1 MTVKR
6 VALITILLLGLMT
19 AAAAP
24 RPSIQVRRAYVTL
37 NFPQEIVFQLEAIS
51 DRPLSVVEI
60 EYGVEMSG
68 CATSINRAVPDNFQ
82 PASIVSTSWT
92 WDMRQTGSL
101 PPGSRIWWSW
111 LLVDDTGQR
120 LETDRQTLTWLD
132 DAHPWQTLRAAN
144 LVLHWY
150 TGTQTFAQQLLESG
164 AASVGRLH
172 QQLGDLPPGDVD
184 IYIYDSSDAMRAS
197 ILFEPAWSGGL
208 AFPESRVVI
217 LGIGPGDLAWGLG
230 AVAHELA
237 HVVIGNLV
245 NHCYSSLP
253 TWLNEGLA
261 VVAQGGPDPESQR
274 LFDQALASN
283 TLLPVRALNN
293 GFAEDSGRASLSYAE
308 AHSLVSFLLKSYGQ
322 PKMLDLLR
330 LLQAGYRYDHALQQV
345 YGFDSDGLEAAWRAA
360 LGAPPPAQTPLAAQA
375 TPTTIATLVPLGGPP
390 TATTSTPLPA
400 LAASAIAPAAR
411 PGLSTWAWLLPW
423 MCVAVFA
430 LLIIGLIV
438 LLRGRRSRGDPG
450 RPGHD

>member
-1 MTVKR
+1 MKR
-6 VALITILLLGLMT
+6 IALLTILLLGPMT

-24 RPSIQVRRAYVTL
+24 RPSIEVERADVTL
-37 NFPQEIVFQLEAIS
+37 TFPREIVFRLEATS
-51 DRPLSVVEI
+51 DRPLSQVEI

-68 CATSINRAVPDNFQ
+68 CATGLNRAVPDGYQ
-82 PASIVSTSWT
+82 PASTISTSWT

-101 PPGSRIWWSW
+101 PPGSRIWWRW
-111 LLVDDTGQR
+111 LLVDDSGNK

-132 DAHPWQTLRAAN
+132 EVHPWQTLRTGN

-150 TGTQTFAQQLLESG
+150 TGTRTFAQQLLDSG
-164 AASVGRLH
+164 TASVGRLH
-172 QQLGDLPPGDVD
+172 EQLGDLPPGDVD
-184 IYIYDSSDAMRAS
+184 IYIYDSSEAMRAS

-217 LGIGPGDLAWGLG
+217 LGIGPSDLEWGLG

-261 VVAQGGPDPESQR
+261 VVAQGGPDPESQQ
-274 LFDQALASN
+274 LLDQALAAN
-283 TLLPVRALNN
+283 TLLPVRALSN

-322 PKMLDLLR
+322 PKMLNLLG

-345 YGFDSDGLEAAWRAA
+345 YGFDSDGLEAVWRAA
-360 LGAPPPAQTPLAAQA
+360 VGAPPPAHTPLAAQP
-375 TPTTIATLVPLGGPP
+375 TPTTFPTIIPLGGPP
-390 TATTSTPLPA
+390 AAITPTPLPA
-400 LAASAIAPAAR
+400 PTVGPTSPLTGSGAPDWSGLWLCACAAAVAI
-411 PGLSTWAWLLPW
+411 
-423 MCVAVFA
+423 
-430 LLIIGLIV
+430 LIGGVTI
-438 LLRGRRSRGDPG
+438 LLRRRRRTADPRGPD
-450 RPGHD
+450 HE

>member
-1 MTVKR
+1 
-6 VALITILLLGLMT
+6 MT

-24 RPSIQVRRAYVTL
+24 LPSIEVERADVTL
-37 NFPQEIVFQLEAIS
+37 TFPQEIVFHLEATS
-51 DRPLSVVEI
+51 DRPLSQVEI

-68 CATSINRAVPDNFQ
+68 CATSLNRAVPDGFQ
-82 PASIVSTSWT
+82 PASTVSTSWT

-101 PPGSRIWWSW
+101 PPGARIWWRW
-111 LLVDDTGQR
+111 LLVDDSGNK
-120 LETDRQTLTWLD
+120 LETDRQALIWLD
-132 DAHPWQTLRAAN
+132 DVHPWQTLRSAN

-150 TGTQTFAQQLLESG
+150 TGNQAFAQQLLDSG

-172 QQLGDLPPGDVD
+172 RQLSDLPPGDVD
-184 IYIYDSSDAMRAS
+184 IYIYDSSEAMRAS

-217 LGIGPGDLAWGLG
+217 LGIGPGDLEWGLG

-261 VVAQGGPDPESQR
+261 VVAQGGPDPESQN
-274 LFDQALASN
+274 LFDQALAAN
-283 TLLPVRALNN
+283 TLLPVRTLNN
-293 GFAEDSGRASLSYAE
+293 SFAEDSGRASLSYAE

-322 PKMLDLLR
+322 PKMLDLLG

-345 YGFDSDGLEAAWRAA
+345 YGFDSDGLEAVWRAA
-360 LGAPPPAQTPLAAQA
+360 LGAPPPAYTPLAVQA
-375 TPTTIATLVPLGGPP
+375 TPTTFATIIPLGGPP
-390 TATTSTPLPA
+390 MAITSTPLPA
-400 LAASAIAPAAR
+400 PAVSPTAPAT
-411 PGLSTWAWLLPW
+411 LSGASGRVWLWL
-423 MCVAVFA
+423 CACAAAVAI
-430 LLIIGLIV
+430 LITGLIIF
-438 LLRGRRSRGDPG
+438 LRRRRGTADPQG
-450 RPGHD
+450 TDHE

>member
-1 MTVKR
+1 VKR
-6 VALITILLLGLMT
+6 IALLTPLLLGLMT
-19 AAAAP
+19 TASAP
-24 RPSIQVRRAYVTL
+24 APMIQVGRADVTL
-37 NFPQEIVFQLEAIS
+37 NFPQEIVFHLEATS
-51 DRPLSVVEI
+51 DRPLSQVEI

-82 PASIVSTSWT
+82 PGSTVSTSWT

-111 LLVDDTGQR
+111 LLVDSTGQR
-120 LETDRQTLTWLD
+120 LETDRQTLLWLD
-132 DAHPWQTLRAAN
+132 DVHPWQSLRAAN

-150 TGTQTFAQQLLESG
+150 TGTQAFAQQLLDSG
-164 AASVGRLH
+164 TASVARLH

-184 IYIYDSSDAMRAS
+184 VYIYDSSDAMRAS

-217 LGIGPGDLAWGLG
+217 LGVGPGDLAWGLG

-261 VVAQGGPDPESQR
+261 VVAQGGPDPESQH
-274 LFDQALASN
+274 LFDQALAAN
-283 TLLPVRALNN
+283 TLLPVRALSN

-322 PKMLDLLR
+322 PKMLDLLG

-345 YGFDSDGLEAAWRAA
+345 YGFDSDGLDAAWRAA
-360 LGAPPPAQTPLAAQA
+360 LGAPPPAQTPLASQA

-390 TATTSTPLPA
+390 TAITSTPLPTVA
-400 LAASAIAPAAR
+400 LSPGPSAAR
-411 PGLSTWAWLLPW
+411 SGPSTWTWLLPW
-423 MCVAVFA
+423 MCAAGIA

-438 LLRGRRSRGDPG
+438 LLGVRRRRGGPG